1 MLLHGWT
8 ATAGL
13 NWFACF
19 EPLGRSFRVV
29 ALDQRGHGRGIRSLR
44 PFRLEDCADDVAAL
58 AEELNIER
66 LIPVGYS
73 MGGPVAALLWRRHR
87 QLVQGLVLCAT
98 ARRFSQAGPVE
109 RVMAGGMLGLSVAA
123 SLSPGAARRFTLD
136 RMINSRVNS
145 TPYGAWAAGEL
156 QGNNMAAL
164 LQAGAALTTFDGR
177 PWLRE
182 IDVPSAVVVTE
193 FDRVVAPIS
202 QLALATAIPGADV
215 FRVDGGHTVCATDPE
230 CFVPVLS
237 AACSSV
243 ARRAEGSRPGDHER
257 TG

>member
-29 ALDQRGHGRGIRSLR
+29 APDLRGHGRGIRSLR

-58 AEELNIER
+58 AEELDIDR

-73 MGGPVAALLWRRHR
+73 MGGPIAALVWRRHR
-87 QLVQGLVLCAT
+87 PLVQGLVLCAT
-98 ARRFSQAGPVE
+98 ARRFSQGGPVE

-123 SLSPGAARRFTLD
+123 SLSPGAARRLTLD
-136 RMINSRVNS
+136 RMINNRVNGS
-145 TPYGAWAAGEL
+145 PYGSWAAGEL

-177 PWLRE
+177 EWLRE
-182 IDVPSAVVVTE
+182 VDVPTAVIVTE

-202 QLALATAIPGADV
+202 QLALASTIPGADT
-215 FRVDGGHTVCATDPE
+215 FRVDGGHTVCAIDPD
-230 CFVPVLS
+230 CFAPVLS
-237 AACSSV
+237 AACSRV
-243 ARRAEGSRPGDHER
+243 ARLAKAHR
-257 TG
+257 